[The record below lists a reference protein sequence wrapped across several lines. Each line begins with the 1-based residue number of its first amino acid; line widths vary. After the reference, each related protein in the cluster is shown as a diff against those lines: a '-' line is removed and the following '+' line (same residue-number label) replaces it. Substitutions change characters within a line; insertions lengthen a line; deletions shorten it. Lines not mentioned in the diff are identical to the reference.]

1 MKKHLAVILIS
12 LISFNSAIAAAV
24 PKEKALTLHEV
35 STKVTNAWARPSAKG
50 HNSSVYMIIANE
62 DLTEQDELVA
72 VECDKAEKT
81 ELHNNVNVNG
91 IFEMV
96 PIDNLVIPAGRTV
109 YFQPGGLHVML
120 MNLKE
125 TLMEG
130 QSFNITLTFKKFGKV
145 STSVKIG
152 NQL

>member
-1 MKKHLAVILIS
+1 MKKHLATILIS
-12 LISFNSAIAAAV
+12 LISFNSAIAAV
-24 PKEKALTLHEV
+24 PKDKALTLHEL
-35 STKVTNAWARPSAKG
+35 STNVTNAWARPSTKG
-50 HNSSVYMIIANE
+50 HNSSVYMIIKND
-62 DLTEQDELVA
+62 DLENQEELIA
-72 VECDKAEKT
+72 VECDKAERT

-125 TLMEG
+125 DLREG
-130 QSFNITLTFKKFGKV
+130 ESFNIILSFKKLGKV
-145 STSVKIG
+145 STLVKVG